1 MSTHSSE
8 PAPLIVVDV
17 PIHGH
22 PHQVLVGEG
31 ILGSLGER
39 LRPLG
44 LGTRCALV
52 TDSNVGPLY
61 GDACAASLEE
71 AGFDPH
77 RIEAPAGEAS
87 KSVPVAESICREM
100 MRAGLDRKSFLIA
113 LGGGVVG
120 DLAGF
125 AAAIFYRGIP
135 YIQVPTSVVA
145 QVDSSVGGKT
155 GVNTPEGKNLIG
167 AFHQPRLVLADVAT
181 LQSLPE
187 REFNEGFA
195 EIIKHAV
202 IRDRGLLDLVDTV
215 ADRNNLAP
223 LIERNVAIKAKVVV
237 EDEKETSGVRALL
250 NFGHTI
256 GHAIE
261 AAAGYGELLHGEA
274 ISLGML
280 AAARISMEI
289 AGLPKDGFER
299 IHASLKRF
307 GLPLTLPP
315 RLETPALMDLLAR
328 DKKFVDGS
336 IRFVVSSALGS
347 AEVSE
352 EVDATRIEAAI
363 ESLRG

>member
-1 MSTHSSE
+1 VQ
-8 PAPLIVVDV
+8 A
-17 PIHGH
+17 
-22 PHQVLVGEG
+22 
-31 ILGSLGER
+31 SLGI
-39 LRPLG
+39 
-44 LGTRCALV
+44 
-52 TDSNVGPLY
+52 S
-61 GDACAASLEE
+61 
-71 AGFDPH
+71 
-77 RIEAPAGEAS
+77 
-87 KSVPVAESICREM
+87 
-100 MRAGLDRKSFLIA
+100 
-113 LGGGVVG
+113 
-120 DLAGF
+120 
-125 AAAIFYRGIP
+125 
-135 YIQVPTSVVA
+135 
-145 QVDSSVGGKT
+145 
-155 GVNTPEGKNLIG
+155 
-167 AFHQPRLVLADVAT
+167 PRLLGAR
-181 LQSLPE
+181 LPS
-187 REFNEGFA
+187 GVQDHAKAFA

-289 AGLPKDGFER
+289 AGLPKDDFER

-336 IRFVVSSALGS
+336 IRFVVSPALGS